1 MKDEALKKAEHAL
14 EGVLQVPEKI
24 SMMYILEVVRF
35 IREARE
41 EKQQEPV
48 ADEIRCPE
56 CGYLTKH
63 TEHIG
68 CLRNQLNTIN
78 AFEQRNF
85 AIVNMDKFP
94 QPALR
99 KPLTDE
105 EIESM
110 WIGSVG
116 FLNPMLNQHTRL
128 AFARAIEAKHNIKE

>member
-24 SMMYILEVVRF
+24 SMMYILDVVRF
-35 IREARE
+35 IREALAQP
-41 EKQQEPV
+41 QQEPD
-48 ADEIRCPE
+48 AIGCKCLE
-56 CGYLTKH
+56 CGEWQRSTPSGMTCKNGH
-63 TEHIG
+63 G
-68 CLRNQLNTIN
+68 GVQGIN
-78 AFEQRNF
+78 YRLYTS
-85 AIVNMDKFP
+85 P
-94 QPALR
+94 PAR

-128 AFARAIEAKHNIKE
+128 AFARAIEAAHNIKGDA

>member
-48 ADEIRCPE
+48 LMFYEQEWQGKTSRAYQWLIDPFSLPV
-56 CGYLTKH
+56 GTKLY
-63 TEHIG
+63 TSPSA
-68 CLRNQLNTIN
+68 Q
-78 AFEQRNF
+78 
-85 AIVNMDKFP
+85 
-94 QPALR
+94 R

-105 EIESM
+105 QVWLDDDLM
-110 WIGSVG
+110 K
-116 FLNPMLNQHTRL
+116 LNTVLMLPMDYFMRVVK
-128 AFARAIEAKHNIKE
+128 AVEAKHGIKE

>member
-99 KPLTDE
+99 KPLT
-105 EIESM
+105 EIELLGAHESEQKGR
-110 WIGSVG
+110 WGDHVRG
-116 FLNPMLNQHTRL
+116 L
-128 AFARAIEAKHNIKE
+128 RAVEAAHCIKE

>member
-48 ADEIRCPE
+48 LMFYEQEWQGKTSRAYQWLIDPFSLPA
-56 CGYLTKH
+56 GTKLY
-63 TEHIG
+63 TS
-68 CLRNQLNTIN
+68 
-78 AFEQRNF
+78 
-85 AIVNMDKFP
+85 P
-94 QPALR
+94 PAR

-105 EIESM
+105 Q
-110 WIGSVG
+110 IGQDPIFRAGV
-116 FLNPMLNQHTRL
+116 R
-128 AFARAIEAKHNIKE
+128 FAEAAHGIKG

>member
-24 SMMYILEVVRF
+24 SMMHILEVVRF

-48 ADEIRCPE
+48 ATLWQQAPIRTTWGDEMMVASVAIDND
-56 CGYLTKH
+56 H
-63 TEHIG
+63 TLSLYCE
-68 CLRNQLNTIN
+68 RDQTPKVD
-78 AFEQRNF
+78 AMF
-85 AIVNMDKFP
+85 A
-94 QPALR
+94 QR

-128 AFARAIEAKHNIKE
+128 AFTRAIEAAHGIKK